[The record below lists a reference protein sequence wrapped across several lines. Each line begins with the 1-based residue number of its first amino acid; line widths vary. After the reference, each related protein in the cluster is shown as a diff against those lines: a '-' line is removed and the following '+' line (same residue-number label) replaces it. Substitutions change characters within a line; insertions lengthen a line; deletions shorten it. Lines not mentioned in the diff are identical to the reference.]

1 MANSDAQEI
10 VVEVLEGPAEFSFG
24 QLCNIC
30 QVTPELLRILVNEG
44 VVTAEGERP
53 SHWQFAAASVT
64 RVRRARR
71 LRNDLELD
79 FSGLA
84 LALDLME
91 ERDRLQAEVN
101 QLRNH
106 LRILMDAMD

>member
-1 MANSDAQEI
+1 MASQNGPET
-10 VVEVLEGPAEFSFG
+10 VVEVLEGPAEFSFS

-30 QVTPELLRILVNEG
+30 QVTPDLLRILVDEG
-44 VVTAEGERP
+44 VVIAKGERP
-53 SHWQFAAASVT
+53 AHWQFAATSVT
-64 RVRRARR
+64 RVRRACR

-79 FSGLA
+79 YAGLA

-91 ERDRLQAEVN
+91 ERDRLRAEVN

-106 LRILMDAMD
+106 LRVLVST